1 MGGIGRFF
9 HFSHQESGMGVE
21 ERIEQLES
29 QYNRLKKQLRFLG
42 MAILIIGIY
51 TTILVVVR

>member
-1 MGGIGRFF
+1 M
-9 HFSHQESGMGVE
+9 SVE

-42 MAILIIGIY
+42 IAILIIGIY